1 MDRDAVLRHCG
12 EFPGAV
18 ETYPF
23 GDDVAV
29 FKVGG
34 RIFALCHLDGHPG
47 MVSLKCD
54 PPLAEALRARYPAV
68 RPGYHLDKRHWNTID
83 LDGTVPGDELA
94 ELIDHSWEL
103 VVAKLPRRQRD
114 PLVSPD
120 LPRSAPGRLGP

>member
-1 MDRDAVLRHCG
+1 MSPSSRSA
-12 EFPGAV
+12 GASSRCA
-18 ETYPF
+18 TWTAIP
-23 GDDVAV
+23 AWSASSAT
-29 FKVGG
+29 
-34 RIFALCHLDGHPG
+34 RRWPR
-47 MVSLKCD
+47 
-54 PPLAEALRARYPAV
+54 ALRKRYPAV

-114 PLVSPD
+114 TLAPPD